1 MKDITKLESGLYNVY
16 DIVMRIPIVNKLLKT
31 NGWLF
36 KLLSTL
42 YRKNPLY
49 LYLFLNHVFISH
61 FKYDKNTILGTL
73 NTGAKLLVR
82 KKYIYDEIH
91 IVNETLVQRSYGG
104 GALSSTLKNI
114 KDKIVIDIGANIGD
128 TAVFYGMMG
137 ARVYAYEPDI
147 NCFELAKRNIA
158 INNLSENVQI
168 YNMGVGHKDGKF
180 KLIIHKR
187 FFPGWSRVDF
197 SDSEDGNEINVI
209 SFTKVLSNFKTVH
222 LVKLDCEGCEF
233 NIIESALCSDITKV
247 ENYVMEFHGDPQ
259 KIIDKFKECGYH
271 VICGVNDPSAG
282 LPKEFIFASKNG

>member
-1 MKDITKLESGLYNVY
+1 MKNITKLEGILYGLA
-16 DIVMRIPIVNKLLKT
+16 MRIPIANKFFGR
-31 NGWLF
+31 NGRIF
-36 KLLSTL
+36 THFITL
-42 YRKNPLY
+42 YSKNPLY
-49 LYLFLNHVFISH
+49 YYYFLKHIFISH
-61 FKYDKNTILGTL
+61 SKYDKDTILGTL

-82 KKYIYDEIH
+82 KKYIYSDTH
-91 IVNETLVQRSYGG
+91 IVNETFMQRLYGG
-104 GALSSTLKNI
+104 RALSSVLENI

-147 NCFELAKRNIA
+147 DCFELAKRNIA
-158 INNLSENVQI
+158 INNLSKNAHV

-180 KLIIHKR
+180 KLIFDAQHS
-187 FFPGWSRVDF
+187 PGGSRVDF
-197 SDSEDGNEINVI
+197 SNSEDGNSINII
-209 SFTKVLSNFKTVH
+209 SFAKVLNNFKTIY

-271 VICGVNDPSAG
+271 VVCGADDPSAG
-282 LPKEFIFASKNG
+282 LPKEFIFASKNS